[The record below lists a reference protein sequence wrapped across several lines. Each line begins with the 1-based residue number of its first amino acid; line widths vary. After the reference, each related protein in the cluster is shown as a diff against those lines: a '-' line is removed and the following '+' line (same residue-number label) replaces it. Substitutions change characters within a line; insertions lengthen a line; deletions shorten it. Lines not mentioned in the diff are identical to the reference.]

1 MFMALNKKGVGFI
14 GIVLIVIG
22 LVALYF
28 IFKSGLAGEFINF
41 IKGFF

>member
-1 MFMALNKKGVGFI
+1 MVLNKKGMGLI
-14 GIVLIVIG
+14 GIGLIVVG